1 MTEKYDENW
10 HKEMI
15 ERINRQYAEFKKQ
28 QNATQEEERD
38 ETSTAA
44 ATTSAAET
52 ATTSAATAPS
62 SSSNWAQYSSSRLR
76 NVTDYE
82 DPNQTLKIQN

>member
-1 MTEKYDENW
+1 MTENYDENW

-15 ERINRQYAEFKKQ
+15 ERIKRQYAEFKVQFKKQ
-28 QNATQEEERD
+28 QNETQEEESE

-52 ATTSAATAPS
+52 TTTSATTAPS

-76 NVTDYE
+76 HVTDYE
-82 DPNQTLKIQN
+82 DQ